1 MSVKYYVSSKLK
13 HKDFWLNSDI
23 ADQIGSSWLTTEELS
38 NPRDLDDMWTRY
50 LHEIQD
56 CDEFLMYLEDEDVP
70 KGALVELGAAFA
82 LGKPIDIIWA
92 GTKDQL
98 RQKIGTIVDHW
109 LVDYYPTL
117 EEAL

>member
-1 MSVKYYVSSKLK
+1 MSITYYVSSKLK
-13 HKDFWLNSDI
+13 HKSFWLESEV
-23 ADQIGSSWLTTEELS
+23 AHQIKSSWLTTEELT
-38 NPRDLDDMWTRY
+38 DEQELAAMWTRY

-56 CDEFLMYLEDEDVP
+56 CDKFLMYLEDEDVP

-82 LGKPIDIIWA
+82 LGKPIDIIWT